1 MAELGNNIIVTAD
14 NKVICGT
21 KANTIHS
28 DCETIEIASA
38 SDSQWQHFI
47 AGRKKWSVSVD
58 FLLVASS
65 SGNMSVSIGNLL
77 SVGSVYTLIIKT
89 RNGGG
94 VQGSAI
100 LKTMDLRG
108 AVGSLATGSWKFEGN
123 GPLEQ
128 YPTPTT

>member
-1 MAELGNNIIVTAD
+1 MAELGNNILVIAND
-14 NKVICGT
+14 KVICGT
-21 KANTIHS
+21 KANAIQC

-38 SDSQWQHFI
+38 SDSQWQHVV
-47 AGRKKWSVSVD
+47 AGRKKWSVTVD
-58 FLLVASS
+58 FLLVAAS

-77 SVGSVYTLIIKT
+77 SVDSSYTLIIKT

>member
-21 KANTIHS
+21 KANTIQS
-28 DCETIEIASA
+28 DCETIEIAST

-58 FLLVASS
+58 FLLVESS

-77 SVGSVYTLIIKT
+77 SVGSAYTLIIKT

-100 LKTMDLRG
+100 LNAMDLRG
-108 AVGSLATGSWKFEGN
+108 VVGNLASGSWKFVGN
-123 GPLEQ
+123 GPMEQ

>member
-1 MAELGNNIIVTAD
+1 MAELGNNIIVAAD

-21 KANTIHS
+21 KANAIQC

-38 SDSQWQHFI
+38 SDSQWQHVV
-47 AGRKKWSVSVD
+47 AGRKKWSVTVD
-58 FLLVASS
+58 FLLVAAS

-77 SVGSVYTLIIKT
+77 SVDSAYTLIIKT

>member
-1 MAELGNNIIVTAD
+1 MAELGNSIIVTAD

-21 KANTIHS
+21 KANTIQS

>member
-1 MAELGNNIIVTAD
+1 MAELGNNIIVAAD

-21 KANTIHS
+21 KANAIQC

-38 SDSQWQHFI
+38 TDSQWVHKI
-47 AGRKKWSVSVD
+47 AGRKSWSVSVD
-58 FLLVASS
+58 FLLVAAS

-77 SVGSVYTLIIKT
+77 SVGSAYTLIIKT